1 MIPMRWAERQGGWEQ
16 IPLKPPMRRH
26 IIEALN
32 SAELTEGHNNMEGVA
47 NVSVLIA
54 LGAGLLSFLSPCV
67 LPLFPSYLS
76 LITGTS
82 LTELEVSY
90 DQQRVRWAVIG
101 NSLAFI
107 SGFSAIFIAL
117 GASFSLAGRFL
128 FIYQDIIRTLGGIL
142 IVFFGI
148 YITGILKIPA
158 LARYYQLS
166 PREKPTGYIG
176 SGLVGATFA
185 VAWTPC
191 VGPIL
196 GAILLLASTQET
208 VRAGVVM
215 LIAYSAG
222 LAIPFFLSAL
232 AVNSFFTFSRTF
244 RRYIHGV
251 HIAGGLILIAVGLL
265 LITNYFTILNA
276 YALKLTPKW
285 LIQYL

>member
-1 MIPMRWAERQGGWEQ
+1 
-16 IPLKPPMRRH
+16 MRRH
-26 IIEALN
+26 IIEALK
-32 SAELTEGHNNMEGVA
+32 SAELTEGQHNMEGGA
-47 NVSVLIA
+47 NISILIA

-82 LTELEVSY
+82 LTDLEASH
-90 DQQRVRWAVIG
+90 DQRIMRRAVIG

-107 SGFSAIFIAL
+107 AGFSAIFIAL
-117 GASFSLAGRFL
+117 GASFSVAGRL
-128 FIYQDIIRTLGGIL
+128 LLVYQDIFRTLGGIL

-148 YITGILKIPA
+148 YITGLLKIPA
-158 LARYYQLS
+158 LSRYYQFS

-185 VAWTPC
+185 IGWTPC

-208 VRAGVVM
+208 IRAGVVM

-244 RRYIHGV
+244 RRYIQVV
-251 HIAGGLILIAVGLL
+251 HVAGGVILIAVGLL
-265 LITNYFTILNA
+265 LITNYFTVLNA
-276 YALKLTPKW
+276 YALRLTPKW

>member
-1 MIPMRWAERQGGWEQ
+1 
-16 IPLKPPMRRH
+16 MRRH
-26 IIEALN
+26 NIEALK
-32 SAELTEGHNNMEGVA
+32 SAELTEGQNNMEGGA
-47 NVSVLIA
+47 NISILIA

-82 LTELEVSY
+82 LTDLEASHA
-90 DQQRVRWAVIG
+90 QRIMRRAVIG

-107 SGFSAIFIAL
+107 AGFSAIFIAL
-117 GASFSLAGRFL
+117 GASFSVAGRL
-128 FIYQDIIRTLGGIL
+128 LLVYQDIFRTLGGIL

-148 YITGILKIPA
+148 YITGLLKIPA
-158 LARYYQLS
+158 LSRYYQFS

-185 VAWTPC
+185 IGWTPC

-196 GAILLLASTQET
+196 GAILLLASPHET
-208 VRAGVVM
+208 IRAGVVM

-222 LAIPFFLSAL
+222 LAIPFFLRAL
-232 AVNSFFTFSRTF
+232 AVHSFFTFSRTF
-244 RRYIHGV
+244 RRYIQVV
-251 HIAGGLILIAVGLL
+251 HVAGGVILIAVGLL
-265 LITNYFTILNA
+265 LITNYCTVLNA
-276 YALKLTPKW
+276 YALRFTPKW